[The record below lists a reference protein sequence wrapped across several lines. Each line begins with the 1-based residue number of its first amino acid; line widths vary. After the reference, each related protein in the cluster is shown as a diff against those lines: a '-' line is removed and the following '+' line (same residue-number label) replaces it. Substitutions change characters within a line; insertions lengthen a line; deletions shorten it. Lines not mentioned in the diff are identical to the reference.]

1 MATITNLKIKTPLGD
16 YSTDKKEYEAIAD
29 MKVTYERSGK
39 EIREVANIQDV
50 PWTLALAVAV
60 VENAGL
66 TGRSQDGLS
75 YGAMQT
81 NAATLDGVIKFAF
94 KDDYPFNKFFYI
106 YYRCSSAF
114 TLKAGVKIPKQADLF
129 KPEHLKFRQK
139 SIKDLMTYKGGERGG
154 IFSGKDYTL
163 PTNRYNQLMIT
174 DKIFGLHV
182 GFIFLMQLISQSIV
196 AEGSINR
203 IRMDWVINGYNGG
216 YYKKGNPWETTTPIP
231 VVINGKQENRKIIDI
246 PTEAYLTLPTLYV
259 APVTKKYVKRICG
272 KGGYLELLKL
282 KKIVF

>member
-29 MKVTYERSGK
+29 MRVTYERSGK

-114 TLKAGVKIPKQADLF
+114 TLKAGVTIPKQADLF

-139 SIKDLMTYKGGERGG
+139 SIKELMTYKGGERGG

-163 PTNRYNQLMIT
+163 PTNRYNQLMMS
-174 DKIFGLHV
+174 DKVFGLHV

-259 APVTKKYVKRICG
+259 APVTKIYVKRICG

-282 KKIVF
+282 RKVVF

>member
-1 MATITNLKIKTPLGD
+1 MATLTNLKIKTPLGD
-16 YSTDKKEYEAIAD
+16 YSTDKKEFEALAY
-29 MKVTYERSGK
+29 MRATYSRSGK

-114 TLKAGVKIPKQADLF
+114 TLKAGVTIPKQADLF

-139 SIKDLMTYKGGERGG
+139 SIKELMTYKGGERGG

-216 YYKKGNPWETTTPIP
+216 YYKKGNPWETTGTIP
-231 VVINGKQENRKIIDI
+231 VTINGKIENRKIIDI